1 MAERSSVQVTEI
13 KNEFVT
19 CDICMEYYNKGKKSL
34 RQLPC
39 QHSCCCQCLVTLWGI
54 GVTTSWWNRSVF
66 LGTHRITEF
75 KTNENENGIMLVME
89 LFKMKFSLS
98 AVEQMKL
105 YTDTQ
110 IREASNRL
118 LSVSLPENVNFSK
131 TMPGR
136 ASSTIHRLNNG
147 PSNSTIQKYKH
158 SGFVLSARVKCSLHQ
173 KNKETNYQ
181 KRYLRRPQVVVFF
194 KYCSTAIRF
203 ENIYDTNT

>member
-1 MAERSSVQVTEI
+1 MNSWHAIFVWNITTKEINHWDSYLVAIHVGVSVW
-13 KNEFVT
+13 
-19 CDICMEYYNKGKKSL
+19 L
-34 RQLPC
+34 
-39 QHSCCCQCLVTLWGI
+39 HS
-54 GVTTSWWNRSVF
+54 GVSEWWNRSMF

-118 LSVSLPENVNFSK
+118 LSVSLPKNVNFSK

-147 PSNSTIQKYKH
+147 PSNYTPLLMVSRWDK
-158 SGFVLSARVKCSLHQ
+158 S
-173 KNKETNYQ
+173 
-181 KRYLRRPQVVVFF
+181 RRHNHVD
-194 KYCSTAIRF
+194 R
-203 ENIYDTNT
+203 